1 MSDSWE
7 RVVAAEAAARAE
19 LSRVP
24 TWLWDGQTLPVPVET
39 IADSHYGLLVE
50 EAPALASRVPLAGD
64 VHLSGLLYPQDR
76 VILID
81 ADEAARAPGRRRF
94 TITHELG
101 HWVLHCADTDAET
114 VWCRDTT
121 VASQPTGDP
130 SVLLTYPTQEL
141 EANAFAAALL
151 MPRELLVAQDR
162 PESTDAEYR
171 LAERL
176 SVSREA
182 LLRRYWVLDRV
193 EPGSDTAPG

>member
-1 MSDSWE
+1 MTDPWE
-7 RVVAAEAAARAE
+7 QVLASEAIARAE
-19 LSRVP
+19 LARVP

-39 IADSHYGLLVE
+39 IVDSHYGLRVE
-50 EAPALASRVPLAGD
+50 EAPALASRVPLAGE

-76 VILID
+76 VILVD

-101 HWVLHCADTDAET
+101 HWVLHCTEASVDA
-114 VWCRDTT
+114 VWCRDAN
-121 VASQPTGDP
+121 VAAQPAGDP

-151 MPRELLVAQDR
+151 MPRELLLAEER
-162 PESTDAEYR
+162 PTTTDAEYR

-176 SVSREA
+176 GVSREA
-182 LLRRYWVLDRV
+182 LMRRYWVLDR
-193 EPGSDTAPG
+193 D